1 MASFVNAFRLIPAP
15 YYLDRCLICLSYYL
29 ALLLPYSYHLPHLS
43 SLSFLSS
50 DGTVHPMD
58 YSSDWVKGTEIISTV
73 ANLVI
78 SFRYHGLFSGE

>member
-15 YYLDRCLICLSYYL
+15 YYLDRCLICLRYYL